1 MTSSCYMGTGKA
13 QWPGKVLVKV
23 CRAELWAWMWTQNS
37 DFTFTF
43 YMLIF
48 PIMQCFLLEW
58 ILDDMAW
65 LGFTLVITFCSMT
78 ALVKTTV
85 SCPRGCRCSPTE
97 GQGLS
102 VDCSG
107 LGLTLVPRNL
117 PPNTTILNLS
127 ENHIYTLGNVTYT
140 ELPRLSLLDLS
151 SNGIV
156 SIDDDAFLGLDTLK
170 TLKLQNNSLH
180 LSDYLFR
187 VLNPIVF

>member
-1 MTSSCYMGTGKA
+1 MTSSCYMRTGKA

-23 CRAELWAWMWTQNS
+23 CRTELWAWMWTQNT

-65 LGFTLVITFCSMT
+65 SGFSLVVTFCSMT
-78 ALVKTTV
+78 ALVKTTI

-97 GQGLS
+97 EQGLS

-107 LGLTLVPRNL
+107 PYQQLRGSAL
-117 PPNTTILNLS
+117 
-127 ENHIYTLGNVTYT
+127 
-140 ELPRLSLLDLS
+140 LSLPWLPWSVSDLMHMH
-151 SNGIV
+151 SNAVRAKRG
-156 SIDDDAFLGLDTLK
+156 FTN
-170 TLKLQNNSLH
+170 KLPQNAAMM
-180 LSDYLFR
+180 
-187 VLNPIVF
+187 V